1 MRNKETYFEQVPI
14 EVPEAIL
21 RQAAALPRAVEKSPP
36 PGSAS
41 VLQPS
46 VGIPEQ
52 DEIHPS
58 KGQL

>member
-14 EVPEAIL
+14 EVPETIL
-21 RQAAALPRAVEKSPP
+21 RRAAELPGVLEKSPP
-36 PGSAS
+36 PGPAQ
-41 VLQPS
+41 VLQPAA
-46 VGIPEQ
+46 GLPEQ